1 MSTTPS
7 LFTNL
12 CEGFLRTSKVPYSSS
27 PPFSLIYL
35 GFVNFLNP
43 NDTLN
48 SMMGREKR
56 PRRHKKCK
64 TTTRFDDDD
73 DDVDDDGEHRRRPF
87 FRRRGEDEEARL
99 LREEDAKTL
108 SRGDDAKLH
117 EL

>member
-1 MSTTPS
+1 MRD
-7 LFTNL
+7 FYAQKK
-12 CEGFLRTSKVPYSSS
+12 SKVPFLLLLLSL
-27 PPFSLIYL
+27 LIYL

-48 SMMGREKR
+48 SNRWEGKR
-56 PRRHKKCK
+56 PSTSAKSE
-64 TTTRFDDDD
+64 TFDNAFFDDDDD
-73 DDVDDDGEHRRRPF
+73 DDVDDDGEHRRKRPF

-108 SRGDDAKLH
+108 SRGDNAKLH

>member
-1 MSTTPS
+1 M
-7 LFTNL
+7 
-12 CEGFLRTSKVPYSSS
+12 
-27 PPFSLIYL
+27 IYL

-48 SMMGREKR
+48 SMMGREKG
-56 PRRHKKCK
+56 HVGTKSADDNAF
-64 TTTRFDDDD
+64 FDDDD

-99 LREEDAKTL
+99 LREEEDAKTL
-108 SRGDDAKLH
+108 SSRGDDAKLH